1 MSLAD
6 RLQLTQEH
14 RTSAHRLG
22 CLPPTRRPRP
32 SARSGAILRSL
43 LADADDRPVEGL
55 APHRALEDGTSE
67 GEEPAV
73 RGHLV
78 VAPGRGDGDAH
89 DGLVERLAAHRALE
103 EGVTEGEVSAVG
115 RDFEVAPA
123 VRGGRHAHDRPV
135 EMLAPHR
142 AVEVSVAEGEEP
154 AVGGDLVVART
165 RYGGC
170 LLYTS
175 PSPRDRTRSRMP
187 S

>member
-73 RGHLV
+73 RGHLEI
-78 VAPGRGDGDAH
+78 APGRRQGHAHDGLIQRLAAHRAVERHPEGEQPTVSGHLVVAAPGGDGDAD

-103 EGVTEGEVSAVG
+103 EGVTEGEES
-115 RDFEVAPA
+115 
-123 VRGGRHAHDRPV
+123 
-135 EMLAPHR
+135 
-142 AVEVSVAEGEEP
+142 

-165 RYGGC
+165 TYGGSQNHR
-170 LLYTS
+170 L
-175 PSPRDRTRSRMP
+175 RI
-187 S
+187 